1 MSEKIRV
8 FLVDDHEVVRKG
20 MNFLLEDEES
30 LEIVGE
36 ASGGKMAIQT
46 IHEFKPHLVLLDI
59 NMPEMNGIET
69 AIILKKDW
77 PGIKILIFSMHNDP
91 DYIFKSIE
99 SGVDGYILKNADK
112 DEIVKAI
119 KTVHSGEK
127 YFPPEVSAILVSA
140 LQGKGTTLK
149 KSERSKDR
157 TIDKLSKKE
166 QEILRFISN
175 GMSSKEIAE
184 KLLLSIRTVSNHRAN
199 MLKKTG
205 LNNTAELIRIVTNE
219 GF

>member
-1 MSEKIRV
+1 MSQKIRV

-20 MNFLLEDEES
+20 MKFLLEDEES

-36 ASGGKMAIQT
+36 AAGGKEAIASIPQ
-46 IHEFKPHLVLLDI
+46 IKPELVLLDI

-69 AIILKKDW
+69 AKVLRREQ
-77 PGIKILIFSMHNDP
+77 PAVKILIFSMHNDP
-91 DYIFKSIE
+91 DYILKSIE
-99 SGVDGYILKNADK
+99 SGVDGYILKNTEK
-112 DEIVKAI
+112 EEIVKAI
-119 KTVHSGEK
+119 RTVYGGEK

-140 LQGKGTTLK
+140 LQGKGISPAK
-149 KSERSKDR
+149 REKPRSR
-157 TIDKLSKKE
+157 VMDKLSRKE
-166 QEILRFISN
+166 LEILRFISN

-184 KLLLSIRTVSNHRAN
+184 KLDLSIRTVSNHRAN

-205 LNNTAELIRIVTNE
+205 LNNTAELIRMVTNE